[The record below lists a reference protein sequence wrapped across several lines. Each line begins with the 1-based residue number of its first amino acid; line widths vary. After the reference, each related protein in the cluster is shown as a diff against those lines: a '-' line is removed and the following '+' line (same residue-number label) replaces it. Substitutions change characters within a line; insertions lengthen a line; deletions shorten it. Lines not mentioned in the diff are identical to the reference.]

1 MKTTTRQARQA
12 GQGRVAQIDAA
23 PEGKRFGARR
33 LRRCIVRHV
42 PRTIV
47 SPMSARTLKRP
58 EGRAPGRVAFTL
70 IELLV
75 VIAIIG
81 IIAAMT
87 VGAIASATGKRD
99 ESAAKA
105 QLAKIELALEDY
117 KKKFGS
123 YPPDEPTWAAA
134 NPFWNPLAYELGGM
148 RRSGVN
154 FVSESDPNHTVTLAM
169 VSSYFSLAGFVNQD
183 GTKAKSFLNLK
194 GGSSKNADYVLLTN
208 SAPGLP
214 PAVML
219 LQVAAEHPDP
229 TQTVNVWRYRAY
241 PVNGHNPKSYDLWAE
256 LKKKGGTNIVGNWK

>member
-1 MKTTTRQARQA
+1 MKTTTRQVKPV
-12 GQGRVAQIDAA
+12 GQG
-23 PEGKRFGARR
+23 
-33 LRRCIVRHV
+33 
-42 PRTIV
+42 T
-47 SPMSARTLKRP
+47 
-58 EGRAPGRVAFTL
+58 VAFTL

-87 VGAIASATGKRD
+87 VGVIASASGKRD

-105 QLAKIELALEDY
+105 QLAKIQLALEDY

-154 FVSESDPNHTVTLAM
+154 FVSESDPNHAVTLAM
-169 VSSYFSLAGFVNQD
+169 VGSYFSLAGFVNQD
-183 GTKAKSFLNLK
+183 GTRAKSFLNLK
-194 GGSSKNADYVLLTN
+194 GGSSKTADYVLLTN
-208 SAPGLP
+208 GVPGM